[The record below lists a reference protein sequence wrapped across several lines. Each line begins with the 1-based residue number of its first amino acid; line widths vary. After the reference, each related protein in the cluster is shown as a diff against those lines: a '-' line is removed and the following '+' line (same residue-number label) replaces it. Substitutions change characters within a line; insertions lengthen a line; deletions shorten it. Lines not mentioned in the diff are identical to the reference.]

1 MAVFPRTA
9 SRLGYSE
16 FIPMKQQAFDPG
28 LTTQFSGELR
38 RTINRDG
45 SFNVHRKG
53 LRLRDANLYL
63 KLIDTTWT
71 RFFLFVLLAF
81 LGVNILFAGVYLA
94 QGVEHLHG
102 TDPEMNA
109 FTNAFFFS
117 VHTLTT
123 VGYGNVYPQG
133 DWANLTAALEAA
145 TGLMV
150 FALLTGLLYG
160 RFSRPSARILF
171 SDRALIAPYQDGTS
185 LQFRLTNARDN
196 VLMDL
201 EARVLLMTVDT
212 TDGQLKRNYFD
223 LPLERRHVYFFPLTW
238 TVVHPI
244 DSESP
249 LYGKTRED
257 LAKLAA
263 ELLILIQGF
272 DDTFSQV
279 VHARYSYRHDEF
291 VWGARFVPAFS
302 VDSQGDL
309 VLEVDRIDE
318 LRVLG

>member
-1 MAVFPRTA
+1 
-9 SRLGYSE
+9 
-16 FIPMKQQAFDPG
+16 MKQQAFDPG

-63 KLIDTTWT
+63 KLIDTTWP

-81 LGVNILFAGVYLA
+81 LGVNMIFAGVYLA
-94 QGVEHLHG
+94 LGLEHLQG
-102 TDPEMNA
+102 TESELGA
-109 FTNAFFFS
+109 FANAFFFS

-123 VGYGNVYPQG
+123 VGYGNIYPKG
-133 DWANLTAALEAA
+133 TWANLTSALEAA

-150 FALLTGLLYG
+150 FAVITGLLYG

-171 SDRALIAPYQDGTS
+171 SDHALIAPYQDGTS

-201 EARVLLMTVDT
+201 EARVLLMTVET
-212 TDGQLKRNYFD
+212 ADGQLKRNYVD
-223 LPLERRHVYFFPLTW
+223 LPLERRRVYFFPLTW

-244 DSESP
+244 DAESP

-257 LAKLAA
+257 LAKSAA
-263 ELLILIQGF
+263 ELLILLQGF
-272 DDTFSQV
+272 DDTFSQL
-279 VHARYSYRHDEF
+279 VHARYSYRHDEI
-291 VWGARFVPAFS
+291 VWGAKFIPAFS
-302 VDSQGDL
+302 VDPQGDL
-309 VLEVDRIDE
+309 VLEVDRIGE
-318 LRVLG
+318 LRKLG